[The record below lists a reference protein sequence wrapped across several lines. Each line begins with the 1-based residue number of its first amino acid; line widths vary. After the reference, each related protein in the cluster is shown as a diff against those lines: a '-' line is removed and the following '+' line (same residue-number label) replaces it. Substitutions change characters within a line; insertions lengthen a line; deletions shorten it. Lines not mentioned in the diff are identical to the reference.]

1 MVLFSR
7 KHALVVLLSFALP
20 LSAVA
25 GKAQPPSVS
34 FDGMELVNHSRSSHV
49 YRKADANFSSYN
61 KIMLLP
67 STTAFKKS
75 YKQDYN
81 RSASIGTARIRDKD
95 IERMK
100 KTIAETFDTV
110 FAEEIAKV
118 AGYTLVTEA
127 GQGVVIVKPMLINL
141 DAHAPDLRTAG
152 NVKTYVE
159 TAGEGT
165 LYLEFFDAV
174 SGEILARAVDAR
186 ETRDNGFYSWATIV
200 SNKADTRALVRSW
213 AKKLSNKLVEVSQK

>member
-1 MVLFSR
+1 MALINR
-7 KHALVVLLSFALP
+7 KHSLTILLSLALP
-20 LSAVA
+20 FSAIA

-67 STTAFKKS
+67 STTAFKKD
-75 YKQDYN
+75 YKQDFN
-81 RSASIGTARIRDKD
+81 RSKSMGTTRIRDKD
-95 IERMK
+95 IEKMK
-100 KTIAETFDTV
+100 KTVAETFDAV
-110 FAEEIAKV
+110 FAEELAKV
-118 AGYTLVTEA
+118 EGYTLVTEA
-127 GQGVVIVKPMLINL
+127 GEGVVIVKPALINL

-152 NVKTYVE
+152 NIRTYVE

-165 LYLEFFDAV
+165 LYLEFFDSV

-186 ETRDNGFYSWATIV
+186 ETRDTGFYSWATIV

-213 AKKLSNKLVEVSQK
+213 AKKLSKKLVEVGQK